1 MYVIIVYDISVDRVS
16 KVCNFL
22 RRYLVRVQN
31 SVFEGDLTD
40 RQFADVEY
48 GLKQII
54 EKKEDS
60 VRFYV
65 IRSQDLVKV
74 SNMGVEKGEQCTI
87 I

>member
-1 MYVIIVYDISVDRVS
+1 MIIVYDISVDRVS

>member
-1 MYVIIVYDISVDRVS
+1 VYVIIVYDISVDRVS